1 MELGRHGA
9 AEQGPLPGAG
19 CVPEVDMTIWQKLFS
34 GMRRPPRQRVRICL
48 ECGMPLA
55 EHKEWCS
62 ILRTL
67 QEQRQR
73 ALQAAAD

>member
-1 MELGRHGA
+1 MELGRQRA
-9 AEQGPLPGAG
+9 PEEGPLPEVD
-19 CVPEVDMTIWQKLFS
+19 CIPEEDMTIWQKLFS
-34 GMRRPPRQRVRICL
+34 GMRRQPRQRVRICL

-67 QEQRQR
+67 QENQQR
-73 ALQAAAD
+73 AVAAVAD